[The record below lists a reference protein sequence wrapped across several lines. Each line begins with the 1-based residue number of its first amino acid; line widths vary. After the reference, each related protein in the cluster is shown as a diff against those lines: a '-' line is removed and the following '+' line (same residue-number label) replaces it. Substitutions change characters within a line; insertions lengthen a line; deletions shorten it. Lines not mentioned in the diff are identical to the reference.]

1 MTDSSVSDSSSAT
14 LSSSSSSDDSSDD
27 SSNDSSDDSSSS
39 SKGSSQGASTW
50 AKAFA
55 FMHNTDNPVVGNK
68 ASRADTGSHHHHPS
82 SSRKKEDP
90 LKEAAQGDKFL
101 AGFEDPDS
109 SDSTKTK
116 LSTTRSHHKSS
127 ADVDNPDSP
136 LDKGS
141 DPLKS
146 AETDKF
152 LAGFL
157 GRR

>member
-1 MTDSSVSDSSSAT
+1 
-14 LSSSSSSDDSSDD
+14 
-27 SSNDSSDDSSSS
+27 
-39 SKGSSQGASTW
+39 
-50 AKAFA
+50 
-55 FMHNTDNPVVGNK
+55 MHNTDNPVVGDK
-68 ASRADTGSHHHHPS
+68 ASRADTGSHHRKS
-82 SSRKKEDP
+82 SSKKEDP
-90 LKEAAQGDKFL
+90 LKEAESDKFL

-116 LSTTRSHHKSS
+116 LSSSPSHHKSS
-127 ADVDNPDSP
+127 SAVDNPDSP

-157 GRR
+157 GMR

>member
-1 MTDSSVSDSSSAT
+1 
-14 LSSSSSSDDSSDD
+14 
-27 SSNDSSDDSSSS
+27 
-39 SKGSSQGASTW
+39 
-50 AKAFA
+50 
-55 FMHNTDNPVVGNK
+55 MHNTDNPVVGDK
-68 ASRADTGSHHHHPS
+68 ASRADTGSHHHS
-82 SSRKKEDP
+82 SGKKEDP
-90 LKEAAQGDKFL
+90 LKEAESDKFL

-109 SDSTKTK
+109 SDSSTKTK
-116 LSTTRSHHKSS
+116 LSSSHHSS
-127 ADVDNPDSP
+127 SDSDDPDSP